1 MAELKAGGIAIFI
14 AGPAE
19 LLGLQVDT
27 VRYVIPGESITL
39 PTGFR
44 MRNAGK
50 GRWLIYNERIFVTL
64 SNGKVLD
71 DYCLCPAHW
80 LMPIDGDD
88 FQNEDERHKELTH
101 G

>member
-1 MAELKAGGIAIFI
+1 MAELKAGGNAIFI
-14 AGPAE
+14 AGPTE

-27 VRYVIPGESITL
+27 LRYVSPEESIAL

-50 GRWLIYNERIFVTL
+50 GRWLIHNERIFVTL
-64 SNGKVLD
+64 GNGKVLD

-80 LMPIDGDD
+80 LMPIDGHD
-88 FQNEDERHKELTH
+88 FQHENEQQKELTH

>member
-1 MAELKAGGIAIFI
+1 MAELKAGGMAIFI
-14 AGPAE
+14 AGPTE

-27 VRYVIPGESITL
+27 MRYVSPGESITL

-44 MRNAGK
+44 MRNAWK
-50 GRWLIYNERIFVTL
+50 GRWLIHNERIFVTL
-64 SNGKVLD
+64 GNGKVLD
-71 DYCLCPAHW
+71 DYCLCPGSW

-88 FQNEDERHKELTH
+88 FQHEDERHKELTH